1 LADYPKLRPV
11 EAFPAHQNGQQ
22 VLCLRDPLHY
32 AESILFVPMGLI
44 PILSLLDGSRN
55 LKDIQADLGRETGE
69 GVPSDQIQEVVNLLE
84 EHFFL
89 EGDRIQTRRAEL
101 EGSFLAAHLRAPF
114 LAGRGYANDPA
125 ELSTAIDGFFS
136 HPDGPAPPENP
147 GAGPSVKGVLAPHID
162 FTRGG
167 PVFAHAYKALAQG
180 GDPEVCVVLGTAHTG
195 AEGLYALTR
204 KDFDTPLGPLQTDQ
218 DFIDDLVAET
228 GEDYFADELSHRA
241 EHSVEL
247 QAVFLKHIFGE
258 RGPVRLVPILC
269 GSFHEFILSGVS
281 PQKDERVA
289 KFLRGLRRA
298 SESRPGRVSFI
309 ASADLAHVGPR
320 FGDRAPLSQ
329 DGLDSVGAADRAMLT
344 HVEALDAEGFFGSVQ
359 AEGDQR
365 RVCGLSPLYTL
376 LHVVG
381 AREGKLLK
389 YAQWPD
395 PEGTVTFAS
404 MVFS

>member
-1 LADYPKLRPV
+1 MADYPKLRPV

-89 EGDRIQTRRAEL
+89 EGDRIQARRAEL

-136 HPDGPAPPENP
+136 HPDGPEPLENP

-195 AEGLYALTR
+195 AGGLYALTR

-269 GSFHEFILSGVS
+269 GSFHEFILSGAS

-359 AEGDQR
+359 ARGTSGGCAGFPPSTPSFMSWEQ
-365 RVCGLSPLYTL
+365 
-376 LHVVG
+376 
-381 AREGKLLK
+381 GK
-389 YAQWPD
+389 
-395 PEGTVTFAS
+395 ENS
-404 MVFS
+404 